1 MRGFPAE
8 MLSFKAKEKKK
19 TRRLKGILKRR
30 TNQTE
35 KCVAMLVQ
43 KYDFDGNKT
52 LGQTELKSM
61 LGDLDSTHEPT
72 DESMKACLKL
82 IKSTEKNEY
91 WASSVM
97 EIIERYNSYWHDDD
111 YYEEILKKYEVDESS
126 LRIPDQNEFIGILKQ
141 MSENFGISYT
151 TGDLII
157 FMDLL
162 TNLEQ
167 MATKKASTNSA
178 VSSSHVNLN
187 VNNTGVY
194 QKHHVKAALDEW
206 RRIRLEDA
214 KDEEN
219 RSSSCARCIIV

>member
-1 MRGFPAE
+1 
-8 MLSFKAKEKKK
+8 
-19 TRRLKGILKRR
+19 
-30 TNQTE
+30 
-35 KCVAMLVQ
+35 MLVQ

-157 FMDLL
+157 FMD
-162 TNLEQ
+162 
-167 MATKKASTNSA
+167 SW
-178 VSSSHVNLN
+178 V
-187 VNNTGVY
+187 
-194 QKHHVKAALDEW
+194 
-206 RRIRLEDA
+206 I
-214 KDEEN
+214 
-219 RSSSCARCIIV
+219 